1 MQIWCYFPYHC
12 LPAFLS
18 WSFLAHLSQR
28 LVSFSYQACP
38 FVVVFVKFSGFFSS
52 NKRIFHSF
60 GDVTITCE
68 GLYSALMAI
77 KQRGF
82 FSMPHLL
89 WHRASFNEGCL
100 GGSVPCTRDAVTT
113 CYTDLGL
120 LQLGLEHPTF
130 CMRHERFNRL
140 PHHHGF
146 FHLLKNNYSNFKQTW
161 HKTSLS

>member
-1 MQIWCYFPYHC
+1 MHSLSLSTSIFIMVIFSSPEPKARE
-12 LPAFLS
+12 LFLS
-18 WSFLAHLSQR
+18 SLSICCC
-28 LVSFSYQACP
+28 FCKI
-38 FVVVFVKFSGFFSS
+38 FIFFSS

-130 CMRHERFNRL
+130 CMRHERFNWL
-140 PHHHGF
+140 PHHGF